1 MVLLLGA
8 APAWAGVGPAGI
20 TSDNVTHL
28 KNIPRHADSSGARK
42 LGNFFYITTGR
53 DVAIYDVST
62 PEDPELVGELMLPAV
77 AEPAF
82 AEEDVDTNGE
92 ILLVEN
98 QGTLFVIDVVDKANP
113 VVKSQLNDADV
124 HTISCVLDCRY
135 AYGNNGKIFDLTDP
149 ADPKLAMVN
158 WEEKFPTESTHDV
171 TEVAPGV
178 ILTASQP
185 MMLLDARTTPLDP
198 TLTRAAPQEDGRFV
212 HATRWPRQ
220 AQDKFMLIGGEA
232 IGPGCSGGQSSTF
245 STWNAAT
252 FHEIDEYRVT
262 PDASG
267 TTAPDSSYC
276 THWFQ
281 EHPRY
286 NDGGLVSISWYEHGT
301 RFLRIGADGQIS
313 EEGFFLPTGLPVA
326 GQASAAY
333 WISDRVVYVADYL
346 RGLDVL
352 RFEGDVGTDPAP
364 PPPGTGGNGGS
375 GGNGGAGT
383 GDGTDGGGSGQTGSG
398 PATGQRPARRKLSEY
413 VYLPRM
419 SNCVERRGLRIG
431 LRPRPPERLRAV
443 AVYVNGRRVGYFRG
457 ARLRSRLRVRL
468 PNLPGMVVRVAVR
481 TRSGRLVS
489 NLRSYRSCGARPAT
503 VVPAGA
509 VDPARSGVTRYGALC
524 YIRAKQAAG

>member
-1 MVLLLGA
+1 MVALQGVTVGSEVTEVMARLEKEGEFAEQLYVHGLGVQSAEGLAEWLHSRARAELKVDAGQGRRYSWGYPACPEQSEHEKVWRLLGLDDIGMYLSDGFAVMPEQSTVAIVAHHPQAVYFGMKSGFIPKERGAGRADRGHRARWRRAVRGRSPRLSLGPQRRYSRPRDRQGCHCGVCRGLA
-8 APAWAGVGPAGI
+8 ARCGTRLGRREPGRAI

-198 TLTRAAPQEDGRFV
+198 TLTGRPRRRTAASCTPRA
-212 HATRWPRQ
+212 
-220 AQDKFMLIGGEA
+220 
-232 IGPGCSGGQSSTF
+232 GPG
-245 STWNAAT
+245 
-252 FHEIDEYRVT
+252 
-262 PDASG
+262 
-267 TTAPDSSYC
+267 
-276 THWFQ
+276 
-281 EHPRY
+281 
-286 NDGGLVSISWYEHGT
+286 
-301 RFLRIGADGQIS
+301 
-313 EEGFFLPTGLPVA
+313 
-326 GQASAAY
+326 
-333 WISDRVVYVADYL
+333 
-346 RGLDVL
+346 
-352 RFEGDVGTDPAP
+352 
-364 PPPGTGGNGGS
+364 
-375 GGNGGAGT
+375 
-383 GDGTDGGGSGQTGSG
+383 
-398 PATGQRPARRKLSEY
+398 
-413 VYLPRM
+413 
-419 SNCVERRGLRIG
+419 
-431 LRPRPPERLRAV
+431 RPRT
-443 AVYVNGRRVGYFRG
+443 
-457 ARLRSRLRVRL
+457 S
-468 PNLPGMVVRVAVR
+468 
-481 TRSGRLVS
+481 
-489 NLRSYRSCGARPAT
+489 SC
-503 VVPAGA
+503 
-509 VDPARSGVTRYGALC
+509 
-524 YIRAKQAAG
+524 